1 MYRETHWPLS
11 TWSFLFFLL
20 FQGTGSAGATVRIY
34 IEQFEPDV
42 SKHDVDAQIAL
53 KPLIGWFLFCF
64 RRLKDVPVMTLV
76 MTFISLSLLQ
86 ILHCLYQS

>member
-1 MYRETHWPLS
+1 MYRETHCPL
-11 TWSFLFFLL
+11 THCPYIYILYFFFW

-53 KPLIGWFLFCF
+53 KPLIGSFLFF
-64 RRLKDVPVMTLV
+64 FV
-76 MTFISLSLLQ
+76 
-86 ILHCLYQS
+86 

>member
-1 MYRETHWPLS
+1 M
-11 TWSFLFFLL
+11 

-53 KPLIGWFLFCF
+53 KPLIGSFLFCNG
-64 RRLKDVPVMTLV
+64 RLKDVPFMTLV
-76 MTFISLSLLQ
+76 IIYLIFITDLALSVSKLKEFTGREKPTV
-86 ILHCLYQS
+86 IT